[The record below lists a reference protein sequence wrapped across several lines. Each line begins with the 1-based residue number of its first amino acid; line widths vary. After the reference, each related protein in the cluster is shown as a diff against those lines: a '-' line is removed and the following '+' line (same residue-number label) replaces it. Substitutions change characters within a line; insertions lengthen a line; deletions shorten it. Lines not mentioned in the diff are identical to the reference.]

1 MSWPKFDLGD
11 FPKQSKDS
19 WKEKVLHDLKGK
31 PYENLSWEVDKGLIL
46 DCMYTDDEEL
56 EMIHIPA
63 RAMDSHT
70 NEWLIHQDF
79 KGLGTRMNDEIL
91 EALKNGVNSIGFTLN
106 DLQDCPNALE
116 GVYQNM
122 LRLRLDGSIAD
133 FNKPSLKEQLK
144 TLDFS
149 ADHSAFT
156 LDVFADKKVSK
167 AMIISTISEVKNLN
181 FWRLKLNVSVFTE
194 AGFGPV
200 DTLALATLKLINLV
214 ELAQEAGVDVKTLYE
229 HLEVELCLGRSYL
242 ADVGLIRSMRAMLN
256 KVLRM
261 CSGDM
266 KAKIPV
272 FIQANSARFNLSRLD
287 PYNGLLRGTIA
298 GMSATIGGADAVM
311 IRPFDELW
319 ANSSEALRYA
329 RNTQHLLKEESMLDA
344 VQDPMKGA
352 LILEKLCAKLLE
364 SGWKTF
370 QKWSN
375 QGTYLELL
383 NQGIIENAALKA
395 AAQLQKQLDDQSL
408 ILLGVNKYRAAQS
421 TLPKLKE
428 LRIEAEIT
436 PFRWAGK
443 HESKSENA

>member
-11 FPKQSKDS
+11 FPQQTKES
-19 WKEKVLHDLKGK
+19 WKEKVVADLKGK
-31 PYENLSWEVDKGLIL
+31 PYENLSWEVDKVLIL
-46 DCMYTDDEEL
+46 DCMYTDDEGL
-56 EMIHIPA
+56 EMIRIPA
-63 RAMDSHT
+63 RAMQSDT

-79 KGLGTRMNDEIL
+79 KGLGSRMNAEIL
-91 EALKNGVNSIGFTLN
+91 EALKNGVNSIGFNLS
-106 DLQDCPNALE
+106 DLEKDPKVLA

-122 LRLRLDGSIAD
+122 LRLRLDCSIAD
-133 FNKPSLKEQLK
+133 FNKSSLKEQLK

-149 ADHSAFT
+149 ADHSALV
-156 LDVFADKKVSK
+156 LDVFADKEASK
-167 AMIISTISEVKNLN
+167 DLIVNAISEIKNLS

-200 DTLALATLKLINLV
+200 DALALATLKLIDLV
-214 ELAQEAGVDVKTLYE
+214 DLAQEAGVDVKTLYE
-229 HLEVELCLGRSYL
+229 HLEVELCVGRSYL

-261 CSGDM
+261 WSGDM
-266 KAKIPV
+266 KAEIPV

-319 ANSSEALRYA
+319 ANSTEALRYA

-352 LILEKLCAKLLE
+352 LIVEKLCAKLLE
-364 SGWKTF
+364 SGWNTF

-383 NQGIIENAALKA
+383 NQGFIENAAENA
-395 AAQLQKQLDDQSL
+395 ASQLQKQLDDQSL
-408 ILLGVNKYRAAQS
+408 ILLGVNKYNAHQS
-421 TLPKLKE
+421 TLPELKA
-428 LRIEAEIT
+428 LQAKAEIKA
-436 PFRWAGK
+436 FRWAEK
-443 HESKSENA
+443 HESKSEKV